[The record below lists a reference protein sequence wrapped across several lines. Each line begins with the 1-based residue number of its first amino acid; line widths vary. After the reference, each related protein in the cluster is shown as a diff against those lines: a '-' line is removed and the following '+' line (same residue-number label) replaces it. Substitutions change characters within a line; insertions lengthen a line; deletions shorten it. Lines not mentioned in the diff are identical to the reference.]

1 LVRLSEPADGIHTG
15 IFERALG
22 PRAKVTQM
30 MPINTTGGCPITQ
43 RTGHRTALYLLASLE
58 SGTPQDVSPA
68 GTPSGLPEDGL
79 AKALELDGGDVLQ
92 KDAREREALSFTYG
106 SVQSLEICSMHGLSM
121 LFVRSKQIL
130 TAAPLVVIVAL
141 LGILATTA
149 DALDLV
155 AFTGI
160 TGPLTSALTQL
171 GTLTPGVKAIVGVV
185 AFAIALFGLS
195 ILRNF
200 GPAVY
205 FVGVCIFA
213 AVGLVVGGSI
223 MGATVSML

>member
-1 LVRLSEPADGIHTG
+1 MPLNPSLETSFMHTLAMHFAPSKRTLS
-15 IFERALG
+15 
-22 PRAKVTQM
+22 
-30 MPINTTGGCPITQ
+30 
-43 RTGHRTALYLLASLE
+43 TAL
-58 SGTPQDVSPA
+58 V
-68 GTPSGLPEDGL
+68 
-79 AKALELDGGDVLQ
+79 
-92 KDAREREALSFTYG
+92 
-106 SVQSLEICSMHGLSM
+106 I
-121 LFVRSKQIL
+121 
-130 TAAPLVVIVAL
+130 AAVAT
-141 LGILATTA
+141 LGMLATAA

-160 TGPLTSALTQL
+160 TGPLTAALTQI
-171 GTLTPGVKAIVGVV
+171 GSLTPGVKAIVGVV

-223 MGATVSML
+223 MGATMAML

>member
-1 LVRLSEPADGIHTG
+1 MHALSIHSA
-15 IFERALG
+15 FSR
-22 PRAKVTQM
+22 
-30 MPINTTGGCPITQ
+30 
-43 RTGHRTALYLLASLE
+43 
-58 SGTPQDVSPA
+58 
-68 GTPSGLPEDGL
+68 
-79 AKALELDGGDVLQ
+79 KALATTLAIV
-92 KDAREREALSFTYG
+92 T
-106 SVQSLEICSMHGLSM
+106 
-121 LFVRSKQIL
+121 
-130 TAAPLVVIVAL
+130 VAL
-141 LGILATTA
+141 LGLVATAA

-160 TGPLTSALTQL
+160 VGPLTAALTQL
-171 GTLTPGVKAIVGVV
+171 GALTPGVKAIVGVV

-223 MGATVSML
+223 MGATVAML

>member
-1 LVRLSEPADGIHTG
+1 MHSVISKRTLAAVLAVTAI
-15 IFERALG
+15 AL
-22 PRAKVTQM
+22 
-30 MPINTTGGCPITQ
+30 
-43 RTGHRTALYLLASLE
+43 
-58 SGTPQDVSPA
+58 
-68 GTPSGLPEDGL
+68 
-79 AKALELDGGDVLQ
+79 
-92 KDAREREALSFTYG
+92 
-106 SVQSLEICSMHGLSM
+106 
-121 LFVRSKQIL
+121 
-130 TAAPLVVIVAL
+130 LVV
-141 LGILATTA
+141 ATSEA
-149 DALDLV
+149 QALDLV

-160 TGPLTSALTQL
+160 TGPLTAALTQL

-223 MGATVSML
+223 MGATVPML

>member
-1 LVRLSEPADGIHTG
+1 MHTLSMH
-15 IFERALG
+15 FALS
-22 PRAKVTQM
+22 K
-30 MPINTTGGCPITQ
+30 
-43 RTGHRTALYLLASLE
+43 RTVATAL
-58 SGTPQDVSPA
+58 
-68 GTPSGLPEDGL
+68 
-79 AKALELDGGDVLQ
+79 
-92 KDAREREALSFTYG
+92 
-106 SVQSLEICSMHGLSM
+106 M
-121 LFVRSKQIL
+121 
-130 TAAPLVVIVAL
+130 VATVA

-149 DALDLV
+149 EALDLV

-171 GTLTPGVKAIVGVV
+171 GSLTPGVKAIVGVV

-223 MGATVSML
+223 MGATVAMI

>member
-1 LVRLSEPADGIHTG
+1 
-15 IFERALG
+15 
-22 PRAKVTQM
+22 
-30 MPINTTGGCPITQ
+30 
-43 RTGHRTALYLLASLE
+43 
-58 SGTPQDVSPA
+58 
-68 GTPSGLPEDGL
+68 
-79 AKALELDGGDVLQ
+79 LQ
-92 KDAREREALSFTYG
+92 KDTREREALSLSCG
-106 SVQSLEICSMHGLSM
+106 SVQSLEIFSMHGLSM
-121 LFVRSKQIL
+121 LFVPSKQAL
-130 TAAPLVVIVAL
+130 AAALMVVIVAPF
-141 LGILATTA
+141 GILATTA

-223 MGATVSML
+223 MGATVPML

>member
-1 LVRLSEPADGIHTG
+1 MR
-15 IFERALG
+15 
-22 PRAKVTQM
+22 TQSM
-30 MPINTTGGCPITQ
+30 HLPPSK
-43 RTGHRTALYLLASLE
+43 RTVATAL
-58 SGTPQDVSPA
+58 
-68 GTPSGLPEDGL
+68 
-79 AKALELDGGDVLQ
+79 
-92 KDAREREALSFTYG
+92 
-106 SVQSLEICSMHGLSM
+106 M
-121 LFVRSKQIL
+121 
-130 TAAPLVVIVAL
+130 VATVA

-149 DALDLV
+149 EALDLV

-171 GTLTPGVKAIVGVV
+171 GSLTPGVKAIVGVV

-223 MGATVSML
+223 MGATVAMI

>member
-1 LVRLSEPADGIHTG
+1 MVEISKHSIR
-15 IFERALG
+15 
-22 PRAKVTQM
+22 PRS
-30 MPINTTGGCPITQ
+30 
-43 RTGHRTALYLLASLE
+43 LLC
-58 SGTPQDVSPA
+58 
-68 GTPSGLPEDGL
+68 
-79 AKALELDGGDVLQ
+79 
-92 KDAREREALSFTYG
+92 EAL
-106 SVQSLEICSMHGLSM
+106 M
-121 LFVRSKQIL
+121 LMTI
-130 TAAPLVVIVAL
+130 AL
-141 LGILATTA
+141 LGLTATTA

-155 AFTGI
+155 TFSGI

-223 MGATVSML
+223 MGATVPMI

>member
-1 LVRLSEPADGIHTG
+1 MHALLMHSAISK
-15 IFERALG
+15 RAL
-22 PRAKVTQM
+22 A
-30 MPINTTGGCPITQ
+30 TT
-43 RTGHRTALYLLASLE
+43 
-58 SGTPQDVSPA
+58 
-68 GTPSGLPEDGL
+68 
-79 AKALELDGGDVLQ
+79 
-92 KDAREREALSFTYG
+92 
-106 SVQSLEICSMHGLSM
+106 
-121 LFVRSKQIL
+121 L
-130 TAAPLVVIVAL
+130 TVAAVAL
-141 LGILATTA
+141 LGILGTTA

-155 AFTGI
+155 TFTGI

-171 GTLTPGVKAIVGVV
+171 GSLTPGVKAIVGVV

-223 MGATVSML
+223 MGATVAMI

>member
-1 LVRLSEPADGIHTG
+1 MHT
-15 IFERALG
+15 FAMHFAPSKRT
-22 PRAKVTQM
+22 VT
-30 MPINTTGGCPITQ
+30 
-43 RTGHRTALYLLASLE
+43 TALVIAA
-58 SGTPQDVSPA
+58 VA
-68 GTPSGLPEDGL
+68 
-79 AKALELDGGDVLQ
+79 
-92 KDAREREALSFTYG
+92 
-106 SVQSLEICSMHGLSM
+106 M
-121 LFVRSKQIL
+121 LGMMA
-130 TAAPLVVIVAL
+130 TA
-141 LGILATTA
+141 A

-160 TGPLTSALTQL
+160 TGPLTAALTQI
-171 GTLTPGVKAIVGVV
+171 GSLTPGVKAIVGVV

-223 MGATVSML
+223 MGATLPMI

>member
-1 LVRLSEPADGIHTG
+1 M
-15 IFERALG
+15 RAL
-22 PRAKVTQM
+22 
-30 MPINTTGGCPITQ
+30 
-43 RTGHRTALYLLASLE
+43 
-58 SGTPQDVSPA
+58 
-68 GTPSGLPEDGL
+68 
-79 AKALELDGGDVLQ
+79 
-92 KDAREREALSFTYG
+92 
-106 SVQSLEICSMHGLSM
+106 SMHHPVSKKTLAM
-121 LFVRSKQIL
+121 LIV
-130 TAAPLVVIVAL
+130 TTVVL
-141 LGILATTA
+141 LGMLATAA

-160 TGPLTSALTQL
+160 VGPLTSALTQL
-171 GTLTPGVKAIVGVV
+171 GALTPGVKAIVGVV

-223 MGATVSML
+223 MGATLAMM

>member
-1 LVRLSEPADGIHTG
+1 MR
-15 IFERALG
+15 
-22 PRAKVTQM
+22 TQSM
-30 MPINTTGGCPITQ
+30 HLAPSK
-43 RTGHRTALYLLASLE
+43 RTVATAL
-58 SGTPQDVSPA
+58 
-68 GTPSGLPEDGL
+68 
-79 AKALELDGGDVLQ
+79 
-92 KDAREREALSFTYG
+92 
-106 SVQSLEICSMHGLSM
+106 M
-121 LFVRSKQIL
+121 
-130 TAAPLVVIVAL
+130 VATVA

-149 DALDLV
+149 EALDLV

-160 TGPLTSALTQL
+160 TGPLTSALTQI
-171 GTLTPGVKAIVGVV
+171 GSLTPGVKAIVGVV

-223 MGATVSML
+223 MGATVAMI

>member
-1 LVRLSEPADGIHTG
+1 MHSVISK
-15 IFERALG
+15 RAL
-22 PRAKVTQM
+22 AAVLAVAA
-30 MPINTTGGCPITQ
+30 I
-43 RTGHRTALYLLASLE
+43 AL
-58 SGTPQDVSPA
+58 
-68 GTPSGLPEDGL
+68 
-79 AKALELDGGDVLQ
+79 
-92 KDAREREALSFTYG
+92 
-106 SVQSLEICSMHGLSM
+106 
-121 LFVRSKQIL
+121 
-130 TAAPLVVIVAL
+130 LVVVTSEAE
-141 LGILATTA
+141 
-149 DALDLV
+149 ALDLV

-160 TGPLTSALTQL
+160 TGPLTAALTQL

-223 MGATVSML
+223 MGATVPML

>member
-1 LVRLSEPADGIHTG
+1 MHTLSMQSAVPRRVLAVVLAVTIVAFLV
-15 IFERALG
+15 
-22 PRAKVTQM
+22 V
-30 MPINTTGGCPITQ
+30 
-43 RTGHRTALYLLASLE
+43 
-58 SGTPQDVSPA
+58 PA
-68 GTPSGLPEDGL
+68 GE
-79 AKALELDGGDVLQ
+79 
-92 KDAREREALSFTYG
+92 
-106 SVQSLEICSMHGLSM
+106 
-121 LFVRSKQIL
+121 
-130 TAAPLVVIVAL
+130 
-141 LGILATTA
+141 A

-160 TGPLTSALTQL
+160 TGPLTAALTQL

-223 MGATVSML
+223 MGATVPML

>member
-1 LVRLSEPADGIHTG
+1 MR
-15 IFERALG
+15 
-22 PRAKVTQM
+22 TQAM
-30 MPINTTGGCPITQ
+30 HLAPSK
-43 RTGHRTALYLLASLE
+43 RTVATAL
-58 SGTPQDVSPA
+58 
-68 GTPSGLPEDGL
+68 
-79 AKALELDGGDVLQ
+79 
-92 KDAREREALSFTYG
+92 
-106 SVQSLEICSMHGLSM
+106 M
-121 LFVRSKQIL
+121 
-130 TAAPLVVIVAL
+130 VATVA

-149 DALDLV
+149 EALDLV

-171 GTLTPGVKAIVGVV
+171 GSLTPGVKAIVGVV

-223 MGATVSML
+223 MGATVAMF

>member
-1 LVRLSEPADGIHTG
+1 MH
-15 IFERALG
+15 
-22 PRAKVTQM
+22 
-30 MPINTTGGCPITQ
+30 
-43 RTGHRTALYLLASLE
+43 LL
-58 SGTPQDVSPA
+58 
-68 GTPSGLPEDGL
+68 
-79 AKALELDGGDVLQ
+79 
-92 KDAREREALSFTYG
+92 
-106 SVQSLEICSMHGLSM
+106 SMHSALARRTPAIALMAATGAVLS
-121 LFVRSKQIL
+121 
-130 TAAPLVVIVAL
+130 A
-141 LGILATTA
+141 LATVA

-160 TGPLTSALTQL
+160 SGPLTAALTQL
-171 GTLTPGVKAIVGVV
+171 GSLTPGVKAIVGVV

-223 MGATVSML
+223 MGTTVAMI

>member
-1 LVRLSEPADGIHTG
+1 MRTLSMH
-15 IFERALG
+15 FALS
-22 PRAKVTQM
+22 K
-30 MPINTTGGCPITQ
+30 
-43 RTGHRTALYLLASLE
+43 RTVATAL
-58 SGTPQDVSPA
+58 
-68 GTPSGLPEDGL
+68 
-79 AKALELDGGDVLQ
+79 
-92 KDAREREALSFTYG
+92 
-106 SVQSLEICSMHGLSM
+106 M
-121 LFVRSKQIL
+121 
-130 TAAPLVVIVAL
+130 VATVA

-149 DALDLV
+149 EALDLV

-171 GTLTPGVKAIVGVV
+171 GSLTPGVKAIVGVV

-223 MGATVSML
+223 MGATVAMI

>member
-1 LVRLSEPADGIHTG
+1 MH
-15 IFERALG
+15 
-22 PRAKVTQM
+22 
-30 MPINTTGGCPITQ
+30 
-43 RTGHRTALYLLASLE
+43 
-58 SGTPQDVSPA
+58 
-68 GTPSGLPEDGL
+68 
-79 AKALELDGGDVLQ
+79 
-92 KDAREREALSFTYG
+92 ALS
-106 SVQSLEICSMHGLSM
+106 MHFPHAKRTLAVAFM
-121 LFVRSKQIL
+121 MA
-130 TAAPLVVIVAL
+130 TVAL
-141 LGILATTA
+141 LGMMATAA

-155 AFTGI
+155 AFAGI

-171 GTLTPGVKAIVGVV
+171 GSLTPGIKAIVGVV

-223 MGATVSML
+223 MGATVPML

>member
-1 LVRLSEPADGIHTG
+1 LNSIA
-15 IFERALG
+15 
-22 PRAKVTQM
+22 TQLLEKISM
-30 MPINTTGGCPITQ
+30 
-43 RTGHRTALYLLASLE
+43 RTL
-58 SGTPQDVSPA
+58 
-68 GTPSGLPEDGL
+68 
-79 AKALELDGGDVLQ
+79 
-92 KDAREREALSFTYG
+92 
-106 SVQSLEICSMHGLSM
+106 SMH
-121 LFVRSKQIL
+121 FAPSKWTVT
-130 TAAPLVVIVAL
+130 TAFMVATVAL
-141 LGILATTA
+141 LGILGTTA

-160 TGPLTSALTQL
+160 TGPLIAALTQI
-171 GTLTPGVKAIVGVV
+171 GSLTPGVKAIVGVV

-223 MGATVSML
+223 MGATVAMI

>member
-1 LVRLSEPADGIHTG
+1 MH
-15 IFERALG
+15 
-22 PRAKVTQM
+22 
-30 MPINTTGGCPITQ
+30 
-43 RTGHRTALYLLASLE
+43 
-58 SGTPQDVSPA
+58 
-68 GTPSGLPEDGL
+68 
-79 AKALELDGGDVLQ
+79 
-92 KDAREREALSFTYG
+92 ALS
-106 SVQSLEICSMHGLSM
+106 MHSALSKRT
-121 LFVRSKQIL
+121 L
-130 TAAPLVVIVAL
+130 AAALMVATVAL
-141 LGILATTA
+141 LGMVATAA

-160 TGPLTSALTQL
+160 TGPLTAALTQL

-223 MGATVSML
+223 MGATVAMI

>member
-1 LVRLSEPADGIHTG
+1 MHTVSEHSVIAK
-15 IFERALG
+15 RAF
-22 PRAKVTQM
+22 VTVLAV
-30 MPINTTGGCPITQ
+30 
-43 RTGHRTALYLLASLE
+43 TAM
-58 SGTPQDVSPA
+58 
-68 GTPSGLPEDGL
+68 
-79 AKALELDGGDVLQ
+79 AL
-92 KDAREREALSFTYG
+92 
-106 SVQSLEICSMHGLSM
+106 
-121 LFVRSKQIL
+121 
-130 TAAPLVVIVAL
+130 IVGVANE
-141 LGILATTA
+141 A

-160 TGPLTSALTQL
+160 TGPLTAALTQL

-223 MGATVSML
+223 MGATVPML

>member
-1 LVRLSEPADGIHTG
+1 
-15 IFERALG
+15 
-22 PRAKVTQM
+22 M
-30 MPINTTGGCPITQ
+30 N
-43 RTGHRTALYLLASLE
+43 
-58 SGTPQDVSPA
+58 
-68 GTPSGLPEDGL
+68 
-79 AKALELDGGDVLQ
+79 
-92 KDAREREALSFTYG
+92 ALS
-106 SVQSLEICSMHGLSM
+106 MH
-121 LFVRSKQIL
+121 FPYSKR
-130 TAAPLVVIVAL
+130 TLVVALTMATAAL
-141 LGILATTA
+141 LGMMATAA

-171 GTLTPGVKAIVGVV
+171 GSLTPGIKAIVGVV

-223 MGATVSML
+223 MGATVPML

>member
-1 LVRLSEPADGIHTG
+1 MHALSIHSAITRKTLATG
-15 IFERALG
+15 FAIATI
-22 PRAKVTQM
+22 A
-30 MPINTTGGCPITQ
+30 
-43 RTGHRTALYLLASLE
+43 LLAL
-58 SGTPQDVSPA
+58 
-68 GTPSGLPEDGL
+68 
-79 AKALELDGGDVLQ
+79 
-92 KDAREREALSFTYG
+92 
-106 SVQSLEICSMHGLSM
+106 
-121 LFVRSKQIL
+121 
-130 TAAPLVVIVAL
+130 
-141 LGILATTA
+141 LATAA

-160 TGPLTSALTQL
+160 TGPLTAALTQL

-223 MGATVSML
+223 MGATVAMI

>member
-1 LVRLSEPADGIHTG
+1 MH
-15 IFERALG
+15 ALLMHS
-22 PRAKVTQM
+22 AISK
-30 MPINTTGGCPITQ
+30 
-43 RTGHRTALYLLASLE
+43 RTLAM
-58 SGTPQDVSPA
+58 T
-68 GTPSGLPEDGL
+68 
-79 AKALELDGGDVLQ
+79 
-92 KDAREREALSFTYG
+92 
-106 SVQSLEICSMHGLSM
+106 
-121 LFVRSKQIL
+121 L
-130 TAAPLVVIVAL
+130 TVAAVAL

-155 AFTGI
+155 TFTGI

-171 GTLTPGVKAIVGVV
+171 GSLTPGVKAIVGVV

-223 MGATVSML
+223 MGATVAMI

>member
-1 LVRLSEPADGIHTG
+1 MHTLWARFELSKRTLAAATIA
-15 IFERALG
+15 IAMAVLIC
-22 PRAKVTQM
+22 M
-30 MPINTTGGCPITQ
+30 M
-43 RTGHRTALYLLASLE
+43 
-58 SGTPQDVSPA
+58 
-68 GTPSGLPEDGL
+68 
-79 AKALELDGGDVLQ
+79 
-92 KDAREREALSFTYG
+92 
-106 SVQSLEICSMHGLSM
+106 
-121 LFVRSKQIL
+121 
-130 TAAPLVVIVAL
+130 AA
-141 LGILATTA
+141 TA

-155 AFTGI
+155 AFSGI
-160 TGPLTSALTQL
+160 TGPLTAALTQL

-223 MGATVSML
+223 MGAVVPMT

>member
-1 LVRLSEPADGIHTG
+1 MHTHSIHFA
-15 IFERALG
+15 IS
-22 PRAKVTQM
+22 K
-30 MPINTTGGCPITQ
+30 
-43 RTGHRTALYLLASLE
+43 
-58 SGTPQDVSPA
+58 
-68 GTPSGLPEDGL
+68 
-79 AKALELDGGDVLQ
+79 KALVTVL
-92 KDAREREALSFTYG
+92 A
-106 SVQSLEICSMHGLSM
+106 V
-121 LFVRSKQIL
+121 
-130 TAAPLVVIVAL
+130 AAVSL
-141 LGILATTA
+141 LGMLVSEA

-160 TGPLTSALTQL
+160 TGPLTSALTQI
-171 GTLTPGVKAIVGVV
+171 GSLTPGVKAIVGVV

-223 MGATVSML
+223 MGATVAMI

>member
-1 LVRLSEPADGIHTG
+1 
-15 IFERALG
+15 
-22 PRAKVTQM
+22 M
-30 MPINTTGGCPITQ
+30 
-43 RTGHRTALYLLASLE
+43 
-58 SGTPQDVSPA
+58 
-68 GTPSGLPEDGL
+68 
-79 AKALELDGGDVLQ
+79 
-92 KDAREREALSFTYG
+92 RE
-106 SVQSLEICSMHGLSM
+106 LSM
-121 LFVRSKQIL
+121 YFASRLQTLPVAL
-130 TAAPLVVIVAL
+130 TVVTVAL
-141 LGILATTA
+141 LDILATTA

-160 TGPLTSALTQL
+160 TGPLTAALTQL

-223 MGATVSML
+223 MGATVPML

>member
-1 LVRLSEPADGIHTG
+1 MRRLSMHFAYRTRTFPAPMI
-15 IFERALG
+15 I
-22 PRAKVTQM
+22 
-30 MPINTTGGCPITQ
+30 
-43 RTGHRTALYLLASLE
+43 
-58 SGTPQDVSPA
+58 
-68 GTPSGLPEDGL
+68 
-79 AKALELDGGDVLQ
+79 
-92 KDAREREALSFTYG
+92 
-106 SVQSLEICSMHGLSM
+106 
-121 LFVRSKQIL
+121 
-130 TAAPLVVIVAL
+130 AAVAL
-141 LGILATTA
+141 FAVVAATA

-160 TGPLTSALTQL
+160 TGPLTAALTQL

-223 MGATVSML
+223 MGATVPML

>member
-1 LVRLSEPADGIHTG
+1 MH
-15 IFERALG
+15 
-22 PRAKVTQM
+22 
-30 MPINTTGGCPITQ
+30 
-43 RTGHRTALYLLASLE
+43 SL
-58 SGTPQDVSPA
+58 
-68 GTPSGLPEDGL
+68 
-79 AKALELDGGDVLQ
+79 
-92 KDAREREALSFTYG
+92 
-106 SVQSLEICSMHGLSM
+106 SMHSVISKRAIATM
-121 LFVRSKQIL
+121 LAVM
-130 TAAPLVVIVAL
+130 AVAL
-141 LGILATTA
+141 IAVVANEA

-160 TGPLTSALTQL
+160 TGPLTAALTQL

-223 MGATVSML
+223 MGATVPML

>member
-1 LVRLSEPADGIHTG
+1 MR
-15 IFERALG
+15 
-22 PRAKVTQM
+22 
-30 MPINTTGGCPITQ
+30 
-43 RTGHRTALYLLASLE
+43 
-58 SGTPQDVSPA
+58 
-68 GTPSGLPEDGL
+68 
-79 AKALELDGGDVLQ
+79 
-92 KDAREREALSFTYG
+92 
-106 SVQSLEICSMHGLSM
+106 GLSM
-121 LFVRSKQIL
+121 HFASRTQTLPAGL
-130 TAAPLVVIVAL
+130 TVFAVAL
-141 LGILATTA
+141 LGILATAA

-160 TGPLTSALTQL
+160 TGPLTAALTQL

-223 MGATVSML
+223 MGVTVPML